1 MSGAQ
6 HMLDG
11 RRILLGISG
20 SIAAY
25 KSAALT
31 RLLIKSGAEVKVV
44 MTKAATDFIT
54 PLTLSTLSG
63 HPVMHDLFSESGWH
77 DHVAYGSWADAMVIA
92 PATANTLSGMAT
104 GRCSNML
111 EATWLSARCPV
122 FVAPAMDLEMWRH
135 PTTQRNCAIL
145 EQDGVRIIPVG
156 RGALASG
163 LHGEGRMAEPEEII
177 DTLKAAFQSTG
188 SLQGKTVVITA
199 GPTREYIDPVRF
211 LSNPSTGKMGVAL
224 AESAALAGAEVH
236 LILGPATITPS
247 LHAQIRIVPVQTAHE
262 MYEAAVRLWPQ
273 ADIGIMCAAVSDWR
287 PRSIAAEK
295 LKKNEPTLH
304 LELERTPDIALEL
317 GRTKTSTQYLVGF
330 ALETEREL
338 DHAQDKLTRK
348 NLDMI
353 VLNSLRDHGAGFQT
367 DTNKVTLI
375 FLGGEVTPLPLYPKR
390 VVADHIIAAIA
401 SRLTTDS

>member
-177 DTLKAAFQSTG
+177 DTLKASFQSTG

-224 AESAALAGAEVH
+224 AESAASAGAEVH

-375 FLGGEVTPLPLYPKR
+375 FLGGEVTPLPLCPKR

>member
-224 AESAALAGAEVH
+224 AESAASAGAEVH

-390 VVADHIIAAIA
+390 VVADHVIAAIA

>member
-1 MSGAQ
+1 
-6 HMLDG
+6 MLDG

-44 MTKAATDFIT
+44 MTKAANDFIT

-177 DTLKAAFQSTG
+177 DTLKASFQSTG

-287 PRSIAAEK
+287 PRSVAAEK

-390 VVADHIIAAIA
+390 VVADHVIAAIA

>member
-31 RLLIKSGAEVKVV
+31 RLLIKSGAEVRVV

-135 PTTQRNCAIL
+135 PTTKRNCAIL

-177 DTLKAAFQSTG
+177 DTLKASFQSTG

-224 AESAALAGAEVH
+224 AESAASAGAEVH

-390 VVADHIIAAIA
+390 VVADHVIAAIA
-401 SRLTTDS
+401 SRLKTDS

>member
-1 MSGAQ
+1 
-6 HMLDG
+6 MLDG

-177 DTLKAAFQSTG
+177 DTLKASFQSTG

-224 AESAALAGAEVH
+224 AESAASAGAEVH

-317 GRTKTSTQYLVGF
+317 GRTKTSIQYLVGF

-390 VVADHIIAAIA
+390 VVADHVIAAIA

>member
-63 HPVMHDLFSESGWH
+63 HPVMQDLFSESGWH

-224 AESAALAGAEVH
+224 AESAASAGAEVH

-317 GRTKTSTQYLVGF
+317 GRTKTSIQYLVGF

-375 FLGGEVTPLPLYPKR
+375 FFGGEVTPLPLYPKR

>member
-177 DTLKAAFQSTG
+177 DTLKASFQSTG

-224 AESAALAGAEVH
+224 AESAASAGAEVH

-317 GRTKTSTQYLVGF
+317 GRTKTSIQYLVGF

-390 VVADHIIAAIA
+390 VVADHVIAAIA

>member
-224 AESAALAGAEVH
+224 AESAASAGAEVH

-287 PRSIAAEK
+287 PRSVAAEK

-390 VVADHIIAAIA
+390 VVADHVIAAIA

>member
-177 DTLKAAFQSTG
+177 DTLKASFQSTG

-224 AESAALAGAEVH
+224 AESAASAGAEVH

-287 PRSIAAEK
+287 PRSIATEK

>member
-1 MSGAQ
+1 
-6 HMLDG
+6 MLDG

-31 RLLIKSGAEVKVV
+31 RLLIKSGAEVRVV

-177 DTLKAAFQSTG
+177 DTLKASFQSTG

-224 AESAALAGAEVH
+224 AESAASAGAEVH

-390 VVADHIIAAIA
+390 VVADHVIAAIA

>member
-390 VVADHIIAAIA
+390 VVADHVIAAIA

>member
-287 PRSIAAEK
+287 PRSVAAEK

-390 VVADHIIAAIA
+390 VVADHVIAAIA

>member
-31 RLLIKSGAEVKVV
+31 RLLIKSGAEVRVV

-177 DTLKAAFQSTG
+177 DTLKASFQSTG

-224 AESAALAGAEVH
+224 AESAASAGAEVH

-390 VVADHIIAAIA
+390 VVADHVIAAIA

>member
-177 DTLKAAFQSTG
+177 DTLKASFQSTG

-224 AESAALAGAEVH
+224 AESAASAGAEVH

-390 VVADHIIAAIA
+390 VVADHVIAAIA

>member
-177 DTLKAAFQSTG
+177 DTLKASFQSTG

-224 AESAALAGAEVH
+224 AESAASAGAEVH